1 MSKIYF
7 SNAHIRVVS
16 FQEKHLTQAYVNWL
30 NDPEVVRFSEQR
42 HQTHTLES
50 CTHYFNQQQEGE
62 NLFLAIE
69 SLEEPVQEHIG
80 NIGIALDKV
89 NRYADI
95 SILIGEKTFWG
106 KGIAF
111 EAIKGV
117 IAYLRQEENIYQ
129 ISCGTMSCNTGMI
142 KVMEKLGM
150 KPKTTIPNRYVV
162 KGVYHHLIQGSFFI
176 E

>member
-1 MSKIYF
+1 MSKMYF
-7 SNAHIRVVS
+7 SNTQIRVVS
-16 FQEKHLTQAYVNWL
+16 FQEKHLTLTYVNWL

-50 CTHYFNQQQEGE
+50 CTQYFNQQQEGE

-69 SLEEPVQEHIG
+69 ALEDTSQNHLG
-80 NIGIALDKV
+80 NIGVAIDKV

-95 SILIGEKTFWG
+95 SILIGEKNYWG

-111 EAIKGV
+111 EAIKGM
-117 IAYLRQEENIYQ
+117 IIYLREKENINQ
-129 ISCGTMSCNTGMI
+129 ITCGTMSCNIGMI

-150 KPKTTIPNRYVV
+150 KPKTTIPNRFLIDRDY
-162 KGVYHHLIQGSFFI
+162 YHLVQGCLSR
-176 E
+176 